1 MFRRRRG
8 RHAAPTTG
16 RDEAQDATD
25 EFGADGEPLEAA
37 TGPWDV
43 SAAPSGDE
51 VPRVDLGA
59 LRIPTLPDV
68 ELRVEADQQG
78 QVASVVL
85 TDGTSALELAAFAAP
100 RTEGIWTEVR
110 DELEAGIRGEGG
122 ITEHESGEFG
132 AEIRAIVALPDG
144 SKQRLRFVGV
154 DGPRWFLRATFTG
167 AAAVDPAASPVL
179 TESVRQTVV
188 ARGNEAMPVR
198 DPLPLRLP
206 KDVVDQAAAEQD
218 APEAEGLPGLPT
230 RGPEISEVG

>member
-1 MFRRRRG
+1 MFRRRQG
-8 RHAAPTTG
+8 RHAAPNTG
-16 RDEAQDATD
+16 REEGLNELDDA
-25 EFGADGEPLEAA
+25 EGGAPEGSGNA
-37 TGPWDV
+37 GPWDV
-43 SAAPSGDE
+43 ADAPEDE

-78 QVASVVL
+78 QIASVLL

-100 RTEGIWTEVR
+100 RSEGIWDEVR
-110 DELEAGIRGEGG
+110 GELEAGIRGDGG
-122 ITEHESGEFG
+122 ITEHGDGEFG
-132 AEIRAIVALPDG
+132 PEIRAIIAIPDG

-167 AAAVDPAASPVL
+167 VAAADPAAAPVL
-179 TESVRQTVV
+179 TESVRQTIVV
-188 ARGNEAMPVR
+188 RGNEAMPVR

-206 KDVVDQAAAEQD
+206 KDVVDQAAAEQ
-218 APEAEGLPGLPT
+218 AAAEGMPGLPQ

>member
-1 MFRRRRG
+1 VFRRRRG
-8 RHAAPTTG
+8 RHAAPSTG
-16 RDEAQDATD
+16 VEDALDTTD
-25 EFGADGEPLEAA
+25 EFGAEDDSAA
-37 TGPWDV
+37 DAGAVGPWDV
-43 SAAPSGDE
+43 STAPTDDE

-68 ELRVEADQQG
+68 ELRVEADQEG

-85 TDGTSALELAAFAAP
+85 TDGVSALELAAFAAP

-110 DELEAGIRGEGG
+110 DELEAGIRGDGG
-122 ITEHESGEFG
+122 ITEHGHGEFG
-132 AEIRAIVALPDG
+132 AEIRATVALPDG

-167 AAAVDPAASPVL
+167 AAAVDPNAAELL
-179 TESVRQTVV
+179 TESVRQTIVV
-188 ARGNEAMPVR
+188 RGNEALPVR

-206 KDVVDQAAAEQD
+206 KDVVEQAAAGQ
-218 APEAEGLPGLPT
+218 PAEGMPGLPV

>member
-1 MFRRRRG
+1 VFGRRRG
-8 RHAAPTTG
+8 RHAAPETG
-16 RDEAQDATD
+16 RGETFEAE
-25 EFGADGEPLEAA
+25 EFEADGEELDAGDDS

-43 SAAPSGDE
+43 SAAPENDD
-51 VPRVDLGA
+51 VPRVDLGS
-59 LRIPTLPDV
+59 LRVPTLPDV

-85 TDGTSALELAAFAAP
+85 TDGASALELAAFAAP

-110 DELEAGIRGEGG
+110 DELEAGIRGDGG
-122 ITEHESGEFG
+122 ITEHETGEFG
-132 AEIRAIVALPDG
+132 PEIRAIIAIPDG

-167 AAAVDPAASPVL
+167 AAAADPNQSPLL

-188 ARGNEAMPVR
+188 VRGNEAMPVR

-206 KDVVDQAAAEQD
+206 REVVEQAAAEQE
-218 APEAEGLPGLPT
+218 APEGMPGLPV